1 MASVHFFE
9 YYCKCGKFLFNNGDI
24 VFSSALFGRNYMFVL
39 RPMHTMTHRM
49 NIKLIRPN
57 NAKCNFCNRNLGAFV
72 YGTFDGKDTVK
83 FCRHLIVKRKVNL
96 DIYRLVDESSELMMD
111 EYGYNFVAQKDVVIP
126 IKRSRI
132 Q

>member
-1 MASVHFFE
+1 MATDYFVE
-9 YYCKCGKFLFNNGDI
+9 YYSKCGKFLFNNGDI
-24 VFSSALFGRNYMFVL
+24 VFSSSLFGRNYIFVG

-57 NAKCNFCNRNLGAFV
+57 IAKCGFCNRNLGAFV
-72 YGTFDGKDTVK
+72 HGTFERKDAVR

-96 DIYRLVDESSELMMD
+96 DIYRLVDESGQLMKD

-126 IKRSRI
+126 IKRSRN